1 MNLFS
6 SMSVSSSGMDAEQ
19 KRMEASAHN
28 LSIVHVA
35 ATPGKETA
43 QLRAVRMTETG
54 AIPGE
59 DPTFSQLMT
68 GNDGT
73 RGVTAEEYGAPA
85 PPMVRYEPGNPLADA
100 NGMVSYPDVNYLT
113 EMSTMMTASR
123 SFEAN
128 VTAYTEARNMLQ
140 KALEIGRG

>member
-6 SMSVSSSGMDAEQ
+6 SMGVSSSGMDAEQ
-19 KRMEASAHN
+19 RRMEASAYN

-35 ATPGKETA
+35 ATPGKESV
-43 QLRAVRMTETG
+43 QLRSVRVTEAG

-68 GNDGT
+68 GNDGM
-73 RGVTAEEYGAPA
+73 RGVTSEEMAQPA
-85 PPMVRYEPGNPLADA
+85 PPTVRYEPGNPLADA
-100 NGMVSYPDVNYLT
+100 NGMVSYPNVNYLT
-113 EMSTMMTASR
+113 EMSNLMTASR

-128 VTAYTEARNMLQ
+128 VTAYTEARSMLQ

>member
-6 SMSVSSSGMDAEQ
+6 SMNISSSGMNAEQ
-19 KRMEASAHN
+19 RRMEAAAHN

-35 ATPGKETA
+35 ARPGEEKA
-43 QLRAVRMTETG
+43 QQASVRVTEQG

-59 DPTFSQLMT
+59 DPVFSQLMNS
-68 GNDGT
+68 NDGVK
-73 RGVTAEEYGAPA
+73 GVSAEELSAPA
-85 PPMVRYEPGNPLADA
+85 PARVVFEPGHPLADA

-113 EMSTMMTASR
+113 EMTGMLTASR
-123 SFEAN
+123 AFEAN
-128 VTAYTEARNMLQ
+128 VTAYTEARVMLQ